1 MPTAI
6 GPTPARVAAL
16 GGLAALLHGTFD
28 AALYPLRWA
37 RPPYLR
43 LEDMPEAFRQ
53 LPLVS
58 APVAVG
64 VAASAVG
71 GLLAVIS
78 LLSVEPAAP
87 ARRRLLVGLVT
98 GFWAFSALLGWFTW
112 QETPFTSVALALL
125 LGLPRGL
132 AIGLALERLSR
143 PAPPAA
149 GPPPVSGGP
158 A

>member
-1 MPTAI
+1 MAPATA
-6 GPTPARVAAL
+6 PTPARVAAL
-16 GGLAALLHGTFD
+16 GGLAALLHLGFD
-28 AALYPLRWA
+28 AALYPLSWA

-58 APVAVG
+58 APVAV
-64 VAASAVG
+64 ALATSAVG
-71 GLLAVIS
+71 GLLAVIA
-78 LLSVEPAAP
+78 LLAVEPGATG
-87 ARRRLLVGLVT
+87 RRRLLVGLVT

-112 QETPFTSVALALL
+112 LSTPFAGVAPALL

-143 PAPPAA
+143 PPARPGA
-149 GPPPVSGGP
+149 VSARP

>member
-1 MPTAI
+1 MPPAL
-6 GPTPARVAAL
+6 GPSPARVAAL
-16 GGLAALLHGTFD
+16 GGLAALLHLGFD

-58 APVAVG
+58 APVAVA
-64 VAASAVG
+64 VAVSVVG

-87 ARRRLLVGLVT
+87 NRLRLLAGLVT
-98 GFWAFSALLGWFTW
+98 GFWMFSALLGWFTW
-112 QETPFTSVALALL
+112 QETPFRSVAVALL

-143 PAPPAA
+143 VAPAAPAPPL
-149 GPPPVSGGP
+149 SGGP

>member
-1 MPTAI
+1 MPPAI
-6 GPTPARVAAL
+6 GPSPARVAAL
-16 GGLAALLHGTFD
+16 GALAALLHLGFD

-64 VAASAVG
+64 LAASVVG

-78 LLSVEPAAP
+78 LLAVEPAAP
-87 ARRRLLVGLVT
+87 NRGRLLTGLVT
-98 GFWAFSALLGWFTW
+98 GFWVFSALLGWFTW
-112 QETPFTSVALALL
+112 QETPFSAVAVALL

-143 PAPPAA
+143 PVPRSQA
-149 GPPPVSGGP
+149 PPVSGGP